1 MSENL
6 FLKGVAYF
14 NDTENAEE
22 LLLQLS
28 EDIHDDNIFSNV
40 WLEKKMCP
48 TVDFQNI
55 SKNFSTEI
63 LNEWNLMTYVL
74 KERIPL
80 NSMPI
85 KLIELLAEKQWHRIW
100 HSEDRASWYILI
112 IKAMACTISQ
122 IYLVKKSTRFRQIYC
137 PSSGVLILYSQQ

>member
-1 MSENL
+1 
-6 FLKGVAYF
+6 
-14 NDTENAEE
+14 
-22 LLLQLS
+22 
-28 EDIHDDNIFSNV
+28 
-40 WLEKKMCP
+40 MCP

-85 KLIELLAEKQWHRIW
+85 KLIELLAEKQ
-100 HSEDRASWYILI
+100 
-112 IKAMACTISQ
+112 
-122 IYLVKKSTRFRQIYC
+122 
-137 PSSGVLILYSQQ
+137 